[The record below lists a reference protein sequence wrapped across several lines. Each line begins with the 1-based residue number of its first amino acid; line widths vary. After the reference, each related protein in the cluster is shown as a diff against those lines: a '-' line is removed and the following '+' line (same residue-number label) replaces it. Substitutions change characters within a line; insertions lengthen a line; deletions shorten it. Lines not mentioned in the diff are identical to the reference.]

1 MPLSRPSIP
10 PYRQDGLGS
19 GLRYVGG
26 RLVNLAGSGKTAFL
40 ARGTGR
46 GGLTREEVEAES
58 RGRDRCRQRQT
69 EADRGRQRQT
79 ETDAEAKPSSPSPGL
94 NPSLSMKPGPAAKA
108 RSGQVTGQGPPQDD
122 TTPQPAQRNADS
134 TRGHLTVSH
143 HRSLTLRSTTGEAGV
158 LVPGTERSSEP
169 PGRRSTPLSYATV
182 AVRAMDPMDYTM
194 DDAAVGNQG
203 AGNQGNQAND
213 ATSHSRQI
221 QCQDP
226 SRPQAQST
234 HPARSREARH
244 YDPVHDSSSPW
255 AYPANGNPHTHAPFR
270 SPYAAPPSQPWPV
283 PTFVP
288 GNNWLGSAST
298 GRPTFG
304 DFSTGRPSFG
314 DLPRDNGPAAASGVP
329 DLPPF
334 PGRDARPD
342 FPVVPLPRPSDSWA
356 AFQERY
362 SAWPGSFDNY
372 AAALTRNT
380 AYLPTPSSSS
390 SSSRPSLR
398 PADQGHQQRGAV
410 SQPVHA
416 HLRVPSEAPPRSF
429 HPPNFFEGAADL
441 PRNTY
446 PRLSR
451 GTRIAARAAA
461 LYRQNGLDTDLFGR
475 QPWESDEESTSDA
488 ELDARRRER
497 DAAHREIDDER
508 AMGAMRAAL
517 SAGKRLPT
525 KIALAS
531 LETLNVDNLQG
542 EEKSKPPLPRPARRL
557 VSARGYPM
565 VVGLA
570 LTRSHLTAD
579 RNLPGQTRDTALP
592 TVVYK
597 TMTKISPS
605 IAWCCITSA
614 QPPKMFFLLSY
625 RASRPPQAAG
635 PKANATL
642 ACIICYNEFGI
653 SNPEGQVEQPTRLPR
668 CKHVF
673 GDICIKKWFED
684 SDSCPYCRDKL
695 PSELKRLNPGPPIT
709 MRMVHSERERMR
721 ARWEA
726 QILAQQGLL
735 SGFYNENSSA
745 RRASATP
752 QATAA
757 VSPYQQNTRG
767 LQQMP
772 RHTDGWDEYVPQN
785 PGRYTPGDYHPDRR
799 RQARGRLASGRAG
812 HPGGRPTSVGGSAR
826 SNMQP
831 VNLHQGSPRHFG
843 AAAHPTPV
851 TGTSRR
857 ATAIPRSSA
866 THPQTPQNR
875 ASNHSPLSSSPH
887 SPEAASPAVAVGSG
901 VSASGRSGA
910 ESNAPLP
917 RFGPRSSD
925 TNPDRQQSQ
934 NPWEGNEGYGQAF
947 VASAA
952 TMGQTASPEAPSR
965 YSAQYGEASTGG
977 EGGLGGAG
985 FQLPSRWSP

>member
-1 MPLSRPSIP
+1 
-10 PYRQDGLGS
+10 
-19 GLRYVGG
+19 
-26 RLVNLAGSGKTAFL
+26 
-40 ARGTGR
+40 
-46 GGLTREEVEAES
+46 
-58 RGRDRCRQRQT
+58 
-69 EADRGRQRQT
+69 
-79 ETDAEAKPSSPSPGL
+79 
-94 NPSLSMKPGPAAKA
+94 
-108 RSGQVTGQGPPQDD
+108 
-122 TTPQPAQRNADS
+122 
-134 TRGHLTVSH
+134 
-143 HRSLTLRSTTGEAGV
+143 
-158 LVPGTERSSEP
+158 
-169 PGRRSTPLSYATV
+169 
-182 AVRAMDPMDYTM
+182 MDPMDYTM
-194 DDAAVGNQG
+194 DDAAV
-203 AGNQGNQAND
+203 GNQGNQAND

-255 AYPANGNPHTHAPFR
+255 AYPANGNPNTHAPFR

-429 HPPNFFEGAADL
+429 NPPNFFEGAADL

-542 EEKSKPPLPRPARRL
+542 EEK
-557 VSARGYPM
+557 
-565 VVGLA
+565 
-570 LTRSHLTAD
+570 T
-579 RNLPGQTRDTALP
+579 
-592 TVVYK
+592 
-597 TMTKISPS
+597 
-605 IAWCCITSA
+605 
-614 QPPKMFFLLSY
+614 
-625 RASRPPQAAG
+625 
-635 PKANATL
+635 
-642 ACIICYNEFGI
+642 CIICYNEFGI

-875 ASNHSPLSSSPH
+875 ASHHSPLSSSPH
-887 SPEAASPAVAVGSG
+887 SPEAVSPAVAVGSG

-965 YSAQYGEASTGG
+965 HSAQYGEASTGG